1 MPIDED
7 AANFLKYAFTET
19 KDLAK
24 HFLTVVIGVLV
35 LSLTFAE
42 NIVTFK
48 NADRLTRGSLGGA
61 WCCFFAAIVSC
72 GIAICFVALSGG
84 AASSNG
90 TSNQYWKPMRKAII
104 WLGISGSLFV
114 FGLMG
119 LMVAASMSAFR

>member
-90 TSNQYWKPMRKAII
+90 TSNQLLEAHEEGDYLA
-104 WLGISGSLFV
+104 GN
-114 FGLMG
+114 
-119 LMVAASMSAFR
+119 